1 MTYVPNNNPPSFD
14 QIGASMEGKFIDFIM
29 IFVGFTPVNFFDDFS
44 LSDEDQTSDDMY

>member
-14 QIGASMEGKFIDFIM
+14 QIGASME
-29 IFVGFTPVNFFDDFS
+29 GFTPVNFFDDFS